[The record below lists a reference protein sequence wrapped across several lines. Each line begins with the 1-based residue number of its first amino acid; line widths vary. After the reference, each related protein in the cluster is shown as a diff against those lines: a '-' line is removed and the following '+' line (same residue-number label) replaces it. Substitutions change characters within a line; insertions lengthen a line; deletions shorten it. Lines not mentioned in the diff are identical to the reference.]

1 MAKVYNWQLGR
12 DMEYPYEAQRPE
24 RQFAMIFDTNKC
36 IACQTCTVACK
47 TTWTSGRGQ
56 EYMYWNNVETK
67 PYGYYPLGWDV
78 TILERLG
85 VQPMDGP
92 VYQGKTLFD
101 AAPSGEIILGYL
113 PEDDDYAHPNIGEDD
128 STGLM
133 PQGAHLTM
141 PHMQWMFYLPRI
153 CNHCTYA
160 ACLTPARQ
168 VDLQA
173 QGGRHR
179 PARPEPVPRVPRGVR
194 GCPYKKVYFNTDP
207 REREVHRLLSGR
219 RGRAADAVHHL
230 VHRQDSHPGLPGQAG
245 RAKPELPL
253 DYLVFVK
260 KLALPLYP
268 QFGLEPN
275 TYYIPP
281 VHVPPPYL
289 RQMFGWGVEAA
300 IAAYNTAKDDPK
312 LLGAL
317 TLFGATP
324 EISTSSG
331 STATGSSATTASK
344 RRSCRSRCASRWW
357 YARCTTSSTRPIA
370 RTSPERETDAW
381 EPASSSP
388 WSSPC

>member
-1 MAKVYNWQLGR
+1 MAKVFNWQLGR
-12 DMEYPYEAQRPE
+12 DIDYPYEARRPE

-78 TILERLG
+78 NILDKHG

-101 AAPSGEIILGYL
+101 AAPGGEVILGYL
-113 PEDDDYAHPNIGEDD
+113 PEDIDYAHPNIGEDD
-128 STGLM
+128 CTGLM
-133 PQGAHLTM
+133 PRGAHLTL

-153 CNHCTYA
+153 CNHCTYP
-160 ACLTPARQ
+160 ACLSACPRQ
-168 VDLQA
+168 SIYKRQEDGIVLLDQS
-173 QGGRHR
+173 RC
-179 PARPEPVPRVPRGVR
+179 RGYRECVKA
-194 GCPYKKVYFNTDP
+194 CPYKKVFFNTQTRVSEKCIGCYPAVEGGRQTQCTVTCIGKIRLQGFMHAPDKADP
-207 REREVHRLLSGR
+207 
-219 RGRAADAVHHL
+219 DN
-230 VHRQDSHPGLPGQAG
+230 
-245 RAKPELPL
+245 PL
-253 DYLVFVK
+253 DYLVLVRK
-260 KLALPLYP
+260 IGLPLYP

-281 VHVPPPYL
+281 VHVPPAYL

-300 IAAYNTAKDDPK
+300 IEAYRNAPNDRK

-324 EISTSSG
+324 GISHYFRVDGDTVIG
-331 STATGSSATTASK
+331 YDSK
-344 RRSCRSRCASRWW
+344 QAEVVRV
-357 YARCTTSSTRPIA
+357 PIKEPVVIREVYDIKHKA
-370 RTSPERETDAW
+370 FRTNIT
-381 EPASSSP
+381 
-388 WSSPC
+388 